1 MSSLTAQSLKAATTL
16 VAASRPE
23 VETFTAIE
31 QYTKNAVIKL
41 KNSNF
46 NEKNELKKLN
56 SQLHAYLENVR
67 ALEALNKHLIAEV
80 DRAKLVHFPTLM
92 NKGSLDKDIETV
104 RIRLEG
110 ESNDAVKYQTRII
123 ESETLI
129 QELNQRIRFYQVES
143 ESQKQKISVLQGQL
157 EAFKG
162 QRENLVRSAL
172 VAEDDIAREQTKQ
185 KKAEKD
191 LEALRVSLRDSR
203 LKNKSLEFEIQTILD
218 ELSFRKAVFNE
229 EITELRTRPE
239 GTILNP
245 VDLSNFYKNELIT
258 AVRQIRQDFNQLS
271 EQQLK
276 DYKEHKENELTIATQ
291 VAEYERVVAE
301 KARSKLEASIDVENF
316 TASELQSNLSMTK
329 SEISHLNS
337 RNAELVQRLAG
348 LENGL
353 VEIKLKNREK
363 LDRLQLEIEKLIS
376 ENDSYANDIEYWDRV
391 TRTKLESEIQTYR
404 SILNC
409 QIKLMQNSNLSYE
422 TYTNKTSTTNT
433 TSSSSNTNSEAINI
447 LRQVFIYFDADKSGT
462 INVREIDRILEKLNV
477 KLSRDAYS
485 KLMRD
490 VDRNRSRDLDFEE
503 FCNLMLP
510 VFTGKFD
517 DDDLWYAFKKFD
529 LDGSNY
535 ITVAEL
541 KKILSNIG
549 QNFSEYEIETMIRKV
564 DSNFDG
570 KLSFEEFRRL
580 MKSPAFQ

>member
-1 MSSLTAQSLKAATTL
+1 MSSSTAQSLKAATAL
-16 VAASRPE
+16 LSASRPE
-23 VETFTAIE
+23 VETFNAIE

-56 SQLHAYLENVR
+56 AQLHVYLDNVR

-80 DRAKLVHFPTLM
+80 DLAKSIHFPTLM
-92 NKGSLDKDIETV
+92 NKNSLDKDIESV

-110 ESNDAVKYQTRII
+110 VSNEAVKYQTRIA

-129 QELNQRIRFYQVES
+129 QELNQRIRFYQTES
-143 ESQKQKISVLQGQL
+143 ESQKQKISVLQGQSDT
-157 EAFKG
+157 FKG

-172 VAEDDIAREQTKQ
+172 VAEENISREQTKQ

-191 LEALRVSLRDSR
+191 LEVLRVSLKDSR
-203 LKNKSLEFEIQTILD
+203 FKNKSLEFEIQTILD

-229 EITELRTRPE
+229 EITELRSKPE

-258 AVRQIRQDFNQLS
+258 AVRQIRQDFNLLS

-276 DYKEHKENELTIATQ
+276 DYKEHKENELNIATQ
-291 VAEYERVVAE
+291 AAEYERVVAL
-301 KARSKLEASIDVENF
+301 KAKSKYEASIDVEHF
-316 TASELQSNLSMTK
+316 TATELQSSLGMTK
-329 SEISHLNS
+329 GEISQLNS
-337 RNAELVQRLAG
+337 RNTEYVQRLAS

-353 VEIKLKNREK
+353 IEIKIKNKEK
-363 LDRLQLEIEKLIS
+363 LERLQLEIEKLIS

-422 TYTNKTSTTNT
+422 TYTNKASTTTT
-433 TSSSSNTNSEAINI
+433 TSSSSSANSEAISI

-462 INVREIDRILEKLNV
+462 INVSEIDRILAKLNV

-485 KLMRD
+485 QLMRN
-490 VDRNRSRDLDFEE
+490 VDRNGSRDLDFEE
-503 FCNLMLP
+503 FCTLMLP

-529 LDGSNY
+529 LDGSGY
-535 ITVAEL
+535 ITVSEL

-570 KLSFEEFRRL
+570 KLSFQEFSRL
-580 MKSPAFQ
+580 MKSPAFK